1 MKFNKVFVLLLIFA
15 MGFALASNQYTTH
28 TIIASDQTEEV
39 RLNKSYSAAYTAH
52 DPIWI
57 QSNQEFIDQ
66 AALES
71 WPGDGSEGDPF
82 IITGYS
88 FNQET
93 QPLRIWDTDVHW
105 QFINNRV
112 DGVGDDIQCG
122 TWIETV
128 SNGAIIDCEFLN
140 RHSGMIIMDVENFTI
155 SGNYVHDAT
164 LNGIEIMNMMTNCDI
179 INNIVEDVNNHGI
192 LVAAMTSGSISGNEV
207 SDCGGRG
214 ITVTRGFYHSEL
226 KSNMITGVEREGIFV
241 QLATNS
247 EISFNTVTAV
257 EDAGIAI
264 FGFNTCMFKN
274 NTIDSVIGNGVSV
287 DYCELSTITMND
299 IENCTEIGIE
309 SLGGSNTSILQN
321 TVSDCDGCAVS
332 LNEDTDFFEIKN
344 NVFLSNSGSCQ
355 LNDDGENNVFIYNY
369 FNDWLSPDADSN
381 NFVDLPYE
389 VDGTADN
396 SDDWPVTTMGY
407 TPPLTISTTTSTNET
422 TTGTGTT
429 PDLSM
434 TLIIAGGGIVAII
447 LIAGILVLKRR

>member
-1 MKFNKVFVLLLIFA
+1 
-15 MGFALASNQYTTH
+15 MGIALVSNQYA
-28 TIIASDQTEEV
+28 TISIQSSEQIEEV

-164 LNGIEIMNMMTNCDI
+164 ANGIEVMTMITNCDI
-179 INNIVEDVNNHGI
+179 TDNIVDDINHNGI
-192 LVAAMTSGSISGNEV
+192 LVAGMTSGSISGNEV
-207 SDCGGRG
+207 TDCGRRG
-214 ITVTRGFYHSEL
+214 ISVTSGFYNSEL
-226 KSNMITGVEREGIFV
+226 KSNTITGVEEEGIFV
-241 QLATNS
+241 QMATNS
-247 EISFNTVTAV
+247 EMSFNTISLV
-257 EDAGIAI
+257 EDVGMAVI
-264 FGFNTCMFKN
+264 GFNTCLLKN
-274 NTIDSVIGNGVSV
+274 NTIDSVTGSGMSV
-287 DYCELSTITMND
+287 DYCELSNITMNN

-309 SLGGSNTSILQN
+309 SLGGTNTSIIQN
-321 TVSDCDGCAVS
+321 TVSDCDGYAIS

-344 NVFLSNSGSCQ
+344 NVFLNNGGGCQ
-355 LNDDGENNVFIYNY
+355 LNDDGENNIFIYNY
-369 FNDWLSPDADSN
+369 YSDWLSPDADSD

-389 VDGTADN
+389 ADGTADN
-396 SDDWPVTTMGY
+396 SDDWPVTTMGHNPSP
-407 TPPLTISTTTSTNET
+407 TTTTTTTTTSET

-434 TLIIAGGGIVAII
+434 TLIIAGGAVAVIV